1 MFGSTGDSEGAPM
14 QRIEWQEDT
23 EPDDD
28 GDFSATLVI
37 ISQDFALIRRARRIV
52 RSLLDEP
59 PTLGTVPIKPKDEDQ
74 S

>member
-1 MFGSTGDSEGAPM
+1 M

-59 PTLGTVPIKPKDEDQ
+59 PTLGTVSIKPKDEDQ